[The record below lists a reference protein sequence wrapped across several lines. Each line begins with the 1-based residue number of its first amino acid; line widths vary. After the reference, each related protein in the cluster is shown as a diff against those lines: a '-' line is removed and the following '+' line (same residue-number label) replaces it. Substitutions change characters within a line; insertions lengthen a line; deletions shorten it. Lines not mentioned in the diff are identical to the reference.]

1 MGEYTKYNA
10 ENVLA
15 EVERLI
21 EIGGKFRITEV
32 CEPLSIFDWWK
43 DWLSVAQLKSMR
55 QFLKEAIKLGYTGY
69 VCFKVGAE
77 DVLTVCG
84 HTSKKPQ
91 QVTAQ
96 MVLHCTEA
104 SYQPTPTGLL
114 QIRTVNGTGKVGIPK
129 MRTLAETTTNYT
141 LSRNSKPSS
150 KSIRIRSTL
159 RRPYAQLR
167 I

>member
-43 DWLSVAQLKSMR
+43 DWLSTAQLKSMR

-69 VCFKVGAE
+69 VCFKVGAAG
-77 DVLTVCG
+77 C
-84 HTSKKPQ
+84 
-91 QVTAQ
+91 A
-96 MVLHCTEA
+96 
-104 SYQPTPTGLL
+104 
-114 QIRTVNGTGKVGIPK
+114 NGMWAHVE
-129 MRTLAETTTNYT
+129 ETTTGYSPDGPALYRSFVPTYT
-141 LSRNSKPSS
+141 YW
-150 KSIRIRSTL
+150 SITDKDGKWDWEGKYTEDEDP
-159 RRPYAQLR
+159 RRDYDKLHTIKELEAF
-167 I
+167 IEEHKDKVYVA